1 MDIRQLQYL
10 VTLAE
15 ERHFTRAA
23 AVCNVTQPTLSGR
36 IRQLEIELGVP
47 IIERGKKFHGLTPEG
62 ERILVWAKKIISD
75 CSSLRNEVAGKSAEV
90 FGKVTIGVIPSADV
104 AVAPLILDL
113 KKKLPNAH
121 ASIQLMTHDE
131 IHKALE
137 DYQIDA
143 GITYTQ
149 FSDAK
154 KHKSFTLYEEDYR
167 LFMPAGHRLEAAESV
182 EWETAVNAGPMVAL
196 APNLQNRVMVDS
208 TLRFLGVELEPEVEA
223 ETIPS
228 LGGFIRRGFCALL
241 PEFSV
246 LSLGPGIA
254 SVPLIKP
261 VVSHSIGMVM
271 AKRELE
277 PAIIT
282 QLADCAAHYKKP
294 VIPVRPNLT

>member
-10 VTLAE
+10 VTLAQ

-23 AVCNVTQPTLSGR
+23 AACNVTQPTLSGR

-47 IIERGKKFHGLTPEG
+47 IIERGKKFHGLTAEG
-62 ERILVWAKKIISD
+62 ERILVWAKKVLAD
-75 CSSLRNEVAGKSAEV
+75 CNSLRNEVAGKSAEV
-90 FGKVTIGVIPSADV
+90 FGKVNIGVIPSADV
-104 AVAPLILDL
+104 ATASLVLDL
-113 KKKLPNAH
+113 KKSHPHAH
-121 ASIQLMTHDE
+121 ATIQLMSHDE

-154 KHKSFTLYEEDYR
+154 KHSSFTLYEEDYR
-167 LFMPAGHRLEAAESV
+167 LFMPAGHRLQGVDAV
-182 EWETAVNAGPMVAL
+182 EWETAVNAGAMVAL
-196 APNLQNRVMVDS
+196 SPNLQNRLMVDS
-208 TLRFLGVELEPEVEA
+208 TLRFLGVELDPEIEA

-228 LGGFIRRGFCALL
+228 LGGFIRAGYCAIL
-241 PEFSV
+241 PEFSA
-246 LSLGPGIA
+246 LSLGAGIV

-271 AKRELE
+271 TKRELE

-282 QLADCAAHYKKP
+282 SLADCAAQYKKP
-294 VIPVRPNLT
+294 LIPEQAD

>member
-10 VTLAE
+10 VTLAQ

-23 AVCNVTQPTLSGR
+23 AACNVTQPTLSGR

-62 ERILVWAKKIISD
+62 ERILVWAKKVLAD
-75 CSSLRNEVAGKSAEV
+75 CNSLRNEVVGKSTEM
-90 FGKVTIGVIPSADV
+90 FGKVNIGVIPSADV
-104 AVAPLILDL
+104 AIASLILDL
-113 KKKLPNAH
+113 KKRHPHAH
-121 ASIQLMTHDE
+121 ATIHLMSHGE

-154 KHKSFTLYEEDYR
+154 RHSSFTLYEENYR
-167 LFMPAGHRLEAAESV
+167 LFVPAGHHLQGGEAV
-182 EWETAVNAGPMVAL
+182 EWEAAVNAGQMVAVS
-196 APNLQNRVMVDS
+196 PNMQNRMMVDS
-208 TLRFLGVELEPEVEA
+208 TLRFLGVELDPDIEA
-223 ETIPS
+223 ETIPA
-228 LGGFIRRGFCALL
+228 LGGFIRAGYCAIL
-241 PEFSV
+241 PELSA
-246 LSLGPGIA
+246 LSLGAGIA

-261 VVSHSIGMVM
+261 AVSHSVGMVM
-271 AKRELE
+271 TKRELE

-282 QLADCAAHYKKP
+282 SLVECAGQYKKP
-294 VIPVRPNLT
+294 LLPTQTD